1 MSSFNKVI
9 LMGNLTRDPELR
21 STPGGAQVTDVAL
34 AINDNWTDA
43 QGNKQ
48 ERVTFVDIT
57 FWGKQAE
64 TLCRWKKKGDPLLV
78 EGRLQMDEWN
88 DKQSGEKRKKL
99 KVVGVGFTFVG
110 RGGVG
115 GGDGNGG
122 QPSGGGQNRPSG
134 NYNKS
139 GGNRG
144 GQGSGQGNRAPA
156 PAQGESQPEGSYDEG
171 YATSLPPGGG
181 EEPPF

>member
-9 LMGNLTRDPELR
+9 VMGNMTRDPELR
-21 STPGGAQVTDVAL
+21 STPGGTQVTDIAL
-34 AINDNWTDA
+34 AVNDNWTDA

-78 EGRLQMDEWN
+78 EGRLQMDEWT

-99 KVVGVGFTFVG
+99 KVVGVSFTFVG
-110 RGGVG
+110 R
-115 GGDGNGG
+115 
-122 QPSGGGQNRPSG
+122 SGGGEGGGG
-134 NYNKS
+134 NS
-139 GGNRG
+139 GGEGGQRGGYNRG
-144 GQGSGQGNRAPA
+144 GGANRNQGSNRGQGGNQGGKGEQAP
-156 PAQGESQPEGSYDEG
+156 PSDEGSYDES
-171 YATSLPPGGG
+171 YATSLPPN

>member
-21 STPGGAQVTDVAL
+21 STPGGSQVSDIAL
-34 AINDNWTDA
+34 AINDNYTDS

-99 KVVGVGFTFVG
+99 KVIGIGFTFVG
-110 RGGVG
+110 NKG
-115 GGDGNGG
+115 GGGG
-122 QPSGGGQNRPSG
+122 EGGG
-134 NYNKS
+134 
-139 GGNRG
+139 GGGSRG
-144 GQGSGQGNRAPA
+144 GQSGGRSQGGKQGGGKQGAPGKSG
-156 PAQGESQPEGSYDEG
+156 PSEEPQGGYDD
-171 YATSLPPGGG
+171 YATSLPEGGGG

>member
-9 LMGNLTRDPELR
+9 LMGNITRDPELR
-21 STPGGAQVTDVAL
+21 STPGGAQVTDVSIAV
-34 AINDNWTDA
+34 NDNWTDA

-110 RGGVG
+110 RGGGAG
-115 GGDGNGG
+115 GGEG
-122 QPSGGGQNRPSG
+122 GGGQ
-134 NYNKS
+134 

-144 GQGSGQGNRAPA
+144 SGGYNKGGGNRSGGKPAAGGGAP
-156 PAQGESQPEGSYDEG
+156 SDEGSYDDS
-171 YATSLPPGGG
+171 YATNLPPGGG

>member
-21 STPGGAQVTDVAL
+21 STPGGSQVSDIAL
-34 AINDNWTDA
+34 AINDNYTDS

-99 KVVGVGFTFVG
+99 KVIGIGFTFVG
-110 RGGVG
+110 NKG
-115 GGDGNGG
+115 GGSGE
-122 QPSGGGQNRPSG
+122 GGG
-134 NYNKS
+134 
-139 GGNRG
+139 GGGGSRG
-144 GQGSGQGNRAPA
+144 GQSGGRNQGGGRPGGKQNAPA
-156 PAQGESQPEGSYDEG
+156 SSGEEPGGNYDD
-171 YATSLPPGGG
+171 YATSLPEGGG

>member
-9 LMGNLTRDPELR
+9 VMGNLTRDPELR
-21 STPGGAQVTDVAL
+21 STPGGSQVTDISL
-34 AINDNWTDA
+34 AINDNYTDS

-99 KVVGVGFTFVG
+99 KVVGTNFTFVG
-110 RGGVG
+110 SKGGGGGGEGGRGGSKPAGKG
-115 GGDGNGG
+115 GGRAE
-122 QPSGGGQNRPSG
+122 PSGEPGGG
-134 NYNKS
+134 
-139 GGNRG
+139 
-144 GQGSGQGNRAPA
+144 
-156 PAQGESQPEGSYDEG
+156 YDD
-171 YATSLPPGGG
+171 YATSLPQGGG

>member
-1 MSSFNKVI
+1 MSSFSKVI

-21 STPGGAQVTDVAL
+21 STPGGSQVTDVAL
-34 AINDNWTDA
+34 AINDNYTDS

-99 KVVGVGFTFVG
+99 KVVGTNFTFVG
-110 RGGVG
+110 SKG
-115 GGDGNGG
+115 GGGG
-122 QPSGGGQNRPSG
+122 SGGGG
-134 NYNKS
+134 

-144 GQGSGQGNRAPA
+144 GGNRN
-156 PAQGESQPEGSYDEG
+156 Q
-171 YATSLPPGGG
+171 GGG
-181 EEPPF
+181 DRTADCPCDRVHAGCDTGLARGHLAHYKRG

>member
-9 LMGNLTRDPELR
+9 LMGNITRDPELR
-21 STPGGAQVTDVAL
+21 STPGGAQVTDISIAV
-34 AINDNWTDA
+34 NDNWTDA

-99 KVVGVGFTFVG
+99 KVVGVSFTFVG
-110 RGGVG
+110 RGGGAG
-115 GGDGNGG
+115 GGEG
-122 QPSGGGQNRPSG
+122 GGGQSQ
-134 NYNKS
+134 

-144 GQGSGQGNRAPA
+144 SGGYNKGGGNKGGGKPA
-156 PAQGESQPEGSYDEG
+156 PQGGGDEGNYEGSY
-171 YATSLPPGGG
+171 ATDLPPGGG